1 MAYVL
6 AAQQSLVDAA
16 EAVPEKLVSVMIP
29 CLNEAENIEQCV
41 TSVWRALELAAV
53 AGEVV
58 VADNDSDDGNA
69 ELAELA
75 GAHVVRRDRC
85 AR

>member
-6 AAQQSLVDAA
+6 AAQQSLVDAV

-41 TSVWRALELAAV
+41 TSAWRTLELAAV

-58 VADNDSDDGNA
+58 VADNDSDDGSA

-75 GAHVVRRDRC
+75 GAHVVRRD
-85 AR
+85 